1 MVTSKTLS
9 RPSFSINVNSWLKKA
24 SSSIDRLDAELIL
37 ASIFDKD
44 RTFLHAHADEELT
57 AEQQKVVDDMLLRR
71 QKHEPLAYIL
81 GYKEFYGH
89 KFYLTRDVLI
99 PRPEAEAL
107 VDSASELY
115 QKLSTNAVKPAKTT
129 GTAKAVQ
136 TIQSGEPIKILDLG
150 TGSGCIALSLASKL
164 SQSAKNHAEPEA
176 NIQIVASDISAKALA
191 CAEYNAQKLQIKSI
205 SWVKSNLLKS
215 KAFKNQ
221 TFDIIVANLPYVD
234 KAWPWI
240 DKNTL
245 KYEPKLALYAS
256 NYGLGL
262 IKNLIDKAPKHLKK
276 GCFFVLEADICQ
288 HQAILDYAAEKNKLQ
303 EYVPVVSND
312 AQNLGQTRQSLAL
325 VLQYR

>member
-1 MVTSKTLS
+1 M
-9 RPSFSINVNSWLKKA
+9 NVNSWLKKA

-99 PRPEAEAL
+99 PRPETEAL
-107 VDSASELY
+107 VDIASELY
-115 QKLSTNAVKPAKTT
+115 QKLSANAVKPAKTT

-164 SQSAKNHAEPEA
+164 SQSTKNHAEPEA

-276 GCFFVLEADICQ
+276 GGFLVLEADICQ
-288 HQAILDYAAEKNKLQ
+288 HQAILDEKNKLQ

>member
-1 MVTSKTLS
+1 M
-9 RPSFSINVNSWLKKA
+9 NVNSWLKKA

-99 PRPEAEAL
+99 PRPETEAL
-107 VDSASELY
+107 VDIASELY
-115 QKLSTNAVKPAKTT
+115 QKLSANAAKPAKTT

-164 SQSAKNHAEPEA
+164 SQSTKNHAEPEA
-176 NIQIVASDISAKALA
+176 SIQIVASDISAKALA

-221 TFDIIVANLPYVD
+221 TYDIIVANLPYVD

-276 GCFFVLEADICQ
+276 GGFLVLEADICQ
-288 HQAILDYAAEKNKLQ
+288 HQAILDYAAEKNILQ
-303 EYVPVVSND
+303 EYVPVTSND

-325 VLQYR
+325 VLQCR

>member
-1 MVTSKTLS
+1 M
-9 RPSFSINVNSWLKKA
+9 NVNSWLKKA

-99 PRPEAEAL
+99 PRPETEAL
-107 VDSASELY
+107 VDIASELY

-164 SQSAKNHAEPEA
+164 SQSVKNHAEPEA
-176 NIQIVASDISAKALA
+176 NIRIVASDISAKALA
-191 CAEYNAQKLQIKSI
+191 CAEYNAEKLQIKSI
-205 SWVKSNLLKS
+205 SWIKSNLLKS

-262 IKNLIDKAPKHLKK
+262 IKNLIDKAPKHLRK
-276 GCFFVLEADICQ
+276 GGFLVLEADICQ

-325 VLQYR
+325 VLQCR

>member
-1 MVTSKTLS
+1 M
-9 RPSFSINVNSWLKKA
+9 NVNSWLKKA

-99 PRPEAEAL
+99 PRPETEAL
-107 VDSASELY
+107 VDIAGELY
-115 QKLSTNAVKPAKTT
+115 QKLSANAAKPTKTT
-129 GTAKAVQ
+129 GTAKTVQ

-164 SQSAKNHAEPEA
+164 SQSTKNHAEPEA

-215 KAFKNQ
+215 RAFKNQ

-262 IKNLIDKAPKHLKK
+262 IKNLIDKAPKYLKK
-276 GCFFVLEADICQ
+276 GGFLVLEADICQ

-312 AQNLGQTRQSLAL
+312 VQNLGQTRQSLAL